1 MIYLKMKEIR
11 ENKEDTQD
19 KIAKILGVSRSTY
32 AGWENGIDNIPLLK
46 LNDFCNYYK
55 VSLDYICGLT
65 NVKKIDILNKEID
78 SVIIGNNLKDVR
90 LKKNDTQESIANIIQ
105 VDQSNYSKYEL
116 GKILIHTY
124 PLIEFAKHYNISIDW
139 LCGKKENFNID

>member
-1 MIYLKMKEIR
+1 MKEIR

-65 NVKKIDILNKEID
+65 NVKNIEIINKEINPLT
-78 SVIIGNNLKDVR
+78 IGNNLKNVR
-90 LKKNDTQESIANIIQ
+90 IKKNDTQESVANIIQ

>member
-11 ENKEDTQD
+11 QNKEDTQD

-46 LNDFCNYYK
+46 RNDFCNYYK

-65 NVKKIDILNKEID
+65 NVKNIEIINKEINPLT
-78 SVIIGNNLKDVR
+78 IGNNLKNVR
-90 LKKNDTQESIANIIQ
+90 IKKNDTQESVANIIQ

-116 GKILIHTY
+116 GKILIHTS